1 MASDYETI
9 DRVSIDSLHE
19 DFHVDNVID
28 YIHDGMGELDKN
40 YPLELHKKFEKQRW
54 SVHELDFSQD
64 RIDWKEK
71 LTEEQRRS
79 FLSIATGFHHGERQV
94 AVDVIPIISAMP
106 TDEHQIFMASH
117 LEDEARHTI
126 FFDRFYREA
135 IGIESNNMTETL
147 DKSFDFMSETFI
159 GSFGFLAYLV
169 DQIRLNP
176 NDRKLLVTALTNYQM
191 WIEGVLALS
200 VMKITLSFCK
210 KNNVLPTFHKG
221 FMATTRDESRH
232 VQFGMKL
239 LKELIH
245 DDPSLTPVVYE
256 TITTMLSMSNTYTEA
271 IDYSSLGVERD
282 SIRGTMIRNLKKKLN
297 MIGLAVPEKLEKMI
311 NSIEPEAAAG
321 G

>member
-1 MASDYETI
+1 MSNYFSKI
-9 DRVSIDSLHE
+9 DQVSIESLHK
-19 DFHVDNVID
+19 DFHVNNVID
-28 YIHDGMGELDKN
+28 YIHDGIRRLDKN
-40 YPLELHKKFEKQRW
+40 YSLELHKKYEQQRW
-54 SVHELDFSQD
+54 QIHELDFTQD
-64 RIDWKEK
+64 RIDWQEK
-71 LTEEQRRS
+71 LTEAQRKS

-106 TDEHQIFMASH
+106 TDEHQIFLATH

-135 IGIESNNMTETL
+135 IGIEAENMTETL

-176 NDRKLLVTALTNYQM
+176 QDRKLLVSALTNYQM

-210 KNNVLPTFHKG
+210 ENNVLPAFHKG
-221 FMATTRDESRH
+221 FIATTRDESRH

-239 LKELIH
+239 LSELIH
-245 DDPSLTPVVYE
+245 DDPSLIPVVYD
-256 TITTMLSMSNTYTEA
+256 TVNTMLAMSNTYTET
-271 IDYSSLGVERD
+271 IDYTALGVERD
-282 SIRGTMIRNLKKKLN
+282 SIRNTMIRNLQKKFN
-297 MIGLAVPEKLEKMI
+297 MIGLAIPKDIQELMD
-311 NSIEPEAAAG
+311 SIEPEAAAG

>member
-1 MASDYETI
+1 LSEIFKNI
-9 DRVSIDSLHE
+9 DHVSIDLLHK
-19 DFHVDNVID
+19 DFHVNNVID
-28 YIHDGMGELDKN
+28 YIHDGMGKLDKN
-40 YPLELHKKFEKQRW
+40 YSLELHKKYEQQRW
-54 SVHELDFSQD
+54 QVHELDFSQD
-64 RIDWKEK
+64 RIDWEEK

-106 TDEHQIFMASH
+106 SDEHQIFLATH

-135 IGIESNNMTETL
+135 IGIEAANMTETL

-176 NDRKLLVTALTNYQM
+176 RDRKLLVSALTNYQM

-210 KNNVLPTFHKG
+210 ENNVLPAFHKG
-221 FMATTRDESRH
+221 FIATTRDESRH

-239 LKELIH
+239 LAELIH
-245 DDPSLTPVVYE
+245 DDPTLIPVVYD
-256 TITTMLSMSNTYTEA
+256 TVNTMLAMSNTYTQM
-271 IDYSSLGVERD
+271 IDYSVLGLQRD
-282 SIRGTMIRNLKKKLN
+282 TIRNTMIRNLQKKFN
-297 MIGLAVPEKLEKMI
+297 MIGLAIPKEIQQLMDAV
-311 NSIEPEAAAG
+311 EPEAAAG